1 MDEPAAR
8 RVLMGGV
15 GDFKEIAKTILCL
28 QRFEQPA
35 VGVVTTFL
43 SDPLIPHVGDANGQ
57 PQETELARADR
68 KHHFVSLKKVPGIG
82 FSGRLCSESKLNQV
96 GTQCGQLS

>member
-8 RVLMGGV
+8 RELRGGV

-43 SDPLIPHVGDANGQ
+43 SDLLIPHVGDANRQ
-57 PQETELARADR
+57 PQETEIARADR
-68 KHHFVSLKKVPGIG
+68 KNHFVRIAGLVNKNSTI
-82 FSGRLCSESKLNQV
+82 EN
-96 GTQCGQLS
+96 